1 MTTYINADELMF
13 KLRAAIAL
21 GEKVDA
27 DVSELESVLSDVESM
42 NKIEIKKGTWSEEY
56 DPNDDLFFQRKYRC
70 SACGD
75 WNTYGFTKYC
85 PNCGAKMLNATALTM
100 EKVMEQWSN

>member
-1 MTTYINADELMF
+1 MTKYIDADALMF
-13 KLRAAIAL
+13 KLREAIAL
-21 GEKVDA
+21 GEKVEA

-56 DPNDDLFFQRKYRC
+56 DPNDDLFFRRKFRC
-70 SACGD
+70 SACGG

-85 PNCGAKMLNATALTM
+85 PDCGAKMENARKYG
-100 EKVMEQWSN
+100 EIH